1 MSSPPA
7 ESKNDDNSNSNTAK
21 ESRSSK
27 DIDGPV
33 EVNDRGRSRGGTRGG
48 KPTSSSIDTG
58 LNRTAEIPNLDKE
71 IEKCDGSEALTQ
83 TMLGEL
89 ITRPKL
95 TDKLLSKPPFRFLFD
110 IVMEIT
116 KATGF
121 AKFLYNEDEMNSA
134 NITEKAQ
141 KLNFL
146 EKIIKVV
153 GLQLNTIV
161 VAQPMKIIAGQD
173 AENTNIFLQQLAIA
187 AKYAPKA
194 HAAVKTVIEEL
205 GGGLLNELEASL
217 ASAPKSEAPP
227 PRKAQPQA
235 PVAEAK
241 DEVYAPAKNENM
253 NAAMN
258 DGDGESKRSVRP
270 MTGTRRL
277 PPKVKESV
285 LEVSAKETA
294 SSKKTE
300 GILIDGQDDEVG
312 RTNLRYPISVS
323 LLMV

>member
-7 ESKNDDNSNSNTAK
+7 ESKNDDFSNVNTAK
-21 ESRSSK
+21 ESRSTAK
-27 DIDGPV
+27 DVDV
-33 EVNDRGRSRGGTRGG
+33 SAEVNDRGRSRSGTRGG

-58 LNRTAEIPNLDKE
+58 LNRTTNIPNLDKE
-71 IEKCDGSEALTQ
+71 IEKCDGTEALTQ
-83 TMLGEL
+83 TLLGEL

-95 TDKLLSKPPFRFLFD
+95 TDKLLAKPPFRFLFD
-110 IVMEIT
+110 IVMEVT

-121 AKFLYNEDEMNSA
+121 ARFLYNEDEMNSA

-187 AKYAPKA
+187 AKFAPKA

-205 GGGLLNELEASL
+205 GGGSLADLEASL
-217 ASAPKSEAPP
+217 TSEPKAETLP
-227 PRKAQPQA
+227 PRKITQA
-235 PVAEAK
+235 PVSEAK
-241 DEVYAPAKNENM
+241 DEIYAPAKVETM
-253 NAAMN
+253 SPVFN

-294 SSKKTE
+294 ASKKTE

-312 RTNLRYPISVS
+312 LTAMSI
-323 LLMV
+323 MM